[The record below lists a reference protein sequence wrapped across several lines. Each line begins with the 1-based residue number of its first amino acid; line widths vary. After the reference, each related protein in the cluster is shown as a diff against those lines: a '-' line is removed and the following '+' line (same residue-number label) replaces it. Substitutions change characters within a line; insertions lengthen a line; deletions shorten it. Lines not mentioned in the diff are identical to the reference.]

1 MVTIEQLFR
10 QAQQAGA
17 AEIYLMAGRKPAAR
31 IGGKI
36 KNLDYPELSST
47 EAEKI
52 LLEMLD
58 AKQAAQYRE
67 TKSVD
72 EVIAFHGIG
81 RFRVHIYQNDG
92 VPSACVKI
100 INKKEGLPEE
110 LKALAGITQGLV
122 LVCGKPHSGKSA
134 TLAALAEQML
144 AGRFMH
150 LVTLESPVEYPIE
163 AGKGLLSRRCIGKD
177 TGSYKEGMD
186 NLLHESADGVLI
198 GELETP
204 EAVQA
209 ALRAAKMG
217 LVVLGTVNS
226 VDADTA
232 VERVAQLSGMEA
244 PLQKT
249 RVWKM
254 TKAVIQ
260 QKYELSESTGKF
272 VYNCEILKYN
282 S

>member
-100 INKKEGLPEE
+100 INKKEKLPEE
-110 LKALAGITQGLV
+110 VKALAGITQGRGWYLSV
-122 LVCGKPHSGKSA
+122 ESRTAERVPHSRHW
-134 TLAALAEQML
+134 QN
-144 AGRFMH
+144 
-150 LVTLESPVEYPIE
+150 
-163 AGKGLLSRRCIGKD
+163 RCLQD
-177 TGSYKEGMD
+177 
-186 NLLHESADGVLI
+186 VL
-198 GELETP
+198 
-204 EAVQA
+204 
-209 ALRAAKMG
+209 
-217 LVVLGTVNS
+217 
-226 VDADTA
+226 
-232 VERVAQLSGMEA
+232 
-244 PLQKT
+244 
-249 RVWKM
+249 
-254 TKAVIQ
+254 
-260 QKYELSESTGKF
+260 
-272 VYNCEILKYN
+272 CIL
-282 S
+282 

>member
-1 MVTIEQLFR
+1 
-10 QAQQAGA
+10 
-17 AEIYLMAGRKPAAR
+17 
-31 IGGKI
+31 
-36 KNLDYPELSST
+36 
-47 EAEKI
+47 
-52 LLEMLD
+52 
-58 AKQAAQYRE
+58 
-67 TKSVD
+67 
-72 EVIAFHGIG
+72 
-81 RFRVHIYQNDG
+81 
-92 VPSACVKI
+92 
-100 INKKEGLPEE
+100 
-110 LKALAGITQGLV
+110 
-122 LVCGKPHSGKSA
+122 
-134 TLAALAEQML
+134 
-144 AGRFMH
+144 MH

-217 LVVLGTVNS
+217 VVVLGTVNS

-232 VERVAQLSGMEA
+232 VERIAQLSGMEA

-260 QKYELSESTGKF
+260 QKYELCESTGKF

>member
-122 LVCGKPHSGKSA
+122 LVCGRPHSGKSA

-209 ALRAAKMG
+209 HCVRQRWDL
-217 LVVLGTVNS
+217 LCL
-226 VDADTA
+226 
-232 VERVAQLSGMEA
+232 ER
-244 PLQKT
+244 
-249 RVWKM
+249 
-254 TKAVIQ
+254 
-260 QKYELSESTGKF
+260 
-272 VYNCEILKYN
+272 
-282 S
+282 

>member
-72 EVIAFHGIG
+72 EVIAFNGIG

-163 AGKGLLSRRCIGKD
+163 A
-177 TGSYKEGMD
+177 
-186 NLLHESADGVLI
+186 
-198 GELETP
+198 
-204 EAVQA
+204 
-209 ALRAAKMG
+209 
-217 LVVLGTVNS
+217 
-226 VDADTA
+226 
-232 VERVAQLSGMEA
+232 
-244 PLQKT
+244 
-249 RVWKM
+249 
-254 TKAVIQ
+254 
-260 QKYELSESTGKF
+260 
-272 VYNCEILKYN
+272 
-282 S
+282 

>member
-110 LKALAGITQGLV
+110 LKALA
-122 LVCGKPHSGKSA
+122 
-134 TLAALAEQML
+134 EQML

-232 VERVAQLSGMEA
+232 VERIAQLSGMEA

-249 RVWKM
+249 RVWKI

-260 QKYELSESTGKF
+260 QKYELCESTGKF
-272 VYNCEILKYN
+272 VYNCEILKNN

>member
-36 KNLDYPELSST
+36 KNLDYPEISST

-92 VPSACVKI
+92 VPSACVK
-100 INKKEGLPEE
+100 
-110 LKALAGITQGLV
+110 
-122 LVCGKPHSGKSA
+122 
-134 TLAALAEQML
+134 
-144 AGRFMH
+144 
-150 LVTLESPVEYPIE
+150 
-163 AGKGLLSRRCIGKD
+163 LSIRKRDFRK
-177 TGSYKEGMD
+177 
-186 NLLHESADGVLI
+186 N
-198 GELETP
+198 
-204 EAVQA
+204 
-209 ALRAAKMG
+209 
-217 LVVLGTVNS
+217 
-226 VDADTA
+226 
-232 VERVAQLSGMEA
+232 
-244 PLQKT
+244 
-249 RVWKM
+249 
-254 TKAVIQ
+254 
-260 QKYELSESTGKF
+260 
-272 VYNCEILKYN
+272 
-282 S
+282 

>member
-122 LVCGKPHSGKSA
+122 LVCGKPQRKECHTCGTGRTDACRTFYASCNAGKSRRISDRSRKRA
-134 TLAALAEQML
+134 VKPPLYRKRY
-144 AGRFMH
+144 RF
-150 LVTLESPVEYPIE
+150 L
-163 AGKGLLSRRCIGKD
+163 
-177 TGSYKEGMD
+177 
-186 NLLHESADGVLI
+186 
-198 GELETP
+198 
-204 EAVQA
+204 
-209 ALRAAKMG
+209 
-217 LVVLGTVNS
+217 
-226 VDADTA
+226 
-232 VERVAQLSGMEA
+232 
-244 PLQKT
+244 
-249 RVWKM
+249 
-254 TKAVIQ
+254 
-260 QKYELSESTGKF
+260 
-272 VYNCEILKYN
+272 
-282 S
+282 